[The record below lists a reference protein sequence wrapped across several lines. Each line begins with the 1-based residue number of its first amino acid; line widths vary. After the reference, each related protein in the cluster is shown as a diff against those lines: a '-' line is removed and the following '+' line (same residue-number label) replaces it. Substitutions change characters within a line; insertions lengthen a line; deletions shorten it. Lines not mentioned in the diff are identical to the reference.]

1 MKHAN
6 VLSLAMMTTKWSIL
20 LLCVIFSQA
29 NSQDPNNNNT
39 PAGLL
44 CISDCSTCP
53 VICSPPPSPVKL
65 KPPPSPSSVLVQA
78 PPPPPLFAPLRP
90 SPSQSSPRS
99 PSPSSSQPSPK
110 SPPPSYITY
119 IGAPPPP
126 SSRSSN
132 CPTPPNAPNI
142 INIPATQ
149 APPVNGQKNY
159 TYPYYYFYVSKAAS
173 LPLHGSI
180 VLGFL
185 VVFHFLCIFW

>member
-1 MKHAN
+1 MKHAK
-6 VLSLAMMTTKWSIL
+6 VLSLALMTTKWSIL
-20 LLCVIFSQA
+20 LLCVTFSLA
-29 NSQDPNNNNT
+29 NSHDTNT

-53 VICSPPPSPVKL
+53 VICSPPPSPIKL

-78 PPPPPLFAPLRP
+78 PPPPPPLFAPLRP

-119 IGAPPPP
+119 TAAPPPP
-126 SSRSSN
+126 SHSSN
-132 CPTPPNAPNI
+132 CPTPPNI

-149 APPVNGQKNY
+149 APPANGQKN
-159 TYPYYYFYVSKAAS
+159 YPYYYFYVSKATS
-173 LPLHGSI
+173 FPLHGSI
-180 VLGFL
+180 IIGFL
-185 VVFHFLCIFW
+185 VVFHFLCICW